1 MTQYKS
7 QIQNLF
13 LSMCRKKHQ
22 PCEIVLNTGTTLRG
36 KLKSYDQFSIT
47 LSFKDKIEV
56 IYKSAILFIT
66 AVQRKRPIVRRP
78 YGLAAGPGTAP
89 RYTPSGDRPDRP
101 ERPVTPRRPPGYD
114 DTGDISDPPPPRKTP
129 RS

>member
-22 PCEIVLNTGTTLRG
+22 PCEVVLNTGTTLRG

-66 AVQRKRPIVRRP
+66 AMQRKQRPVARRP
-78 YGLAAGPGTAP
+78 YGMTAGPSTGPRRAP
-89 RYTPSGDRPDRP
+89 TDRPPRP
-101 ERPVTPRRPPGYD
+101 STPRTPPGD
-114 DTGDISDPPPPRKTP
+114 DDSGDISDPPPPRKTP
-129 RS
+129 RP